1 VCRTILAQEVATMEA
16 QALLEEADAI
26 HDEDPAR
33 GADLLRRIDA
43 AALPA
48 DQRPLYAFLLN
59 HVYGEKL
66 GLWAE
71 AHASQAALQ
80 QAAGAP
86 LPAVL
91 HRHAAVAARLAGDE
105 AAARAR
111 TEALAGAAGTP
122 VAQAHELVLLAAA
135 ALQAGGLSASAA
147 GALANAALQGLRAD
161 HWQAAG
167 PLDVPAAA
175 QCNNLGSA
183 LVDRP
188 LADLADPAL
197 REALAGAADRAQ
209 WLWQRA
215 GDWVNHERA
224 AYLCAMAAS
233 ALGDPAAALRHAE
246 GALALIDAHDA
257 AGEQSVD
264 RAFLGLEAA
273 FALQRLGRADEA
285 ARARA
290 AADALAAAFN
300 DAGLDTWYADR
311 VARNEALRA
320 HASSTA

>member
-1 VCRTILAQEVATMEA
+1 MPTMEA
-16 QALLEEADAI
+16 QALLDDADAI
-26 HDEDPAR
+26 HDDDPAR
-33 GADLLRRIDA
+33 GAELLRRIDA
-43 AALPA
+43 ASLPA

-59 HVYGEKL
+59 HVFGEKL
-66 GLWAE
+66 GDWAE
-71 AHASQAALQ
+71 AHARQGALRQSAA
-80 QAAGAP
+80 AP

-105 AAARAR
+105 AAARAAS
-111 TEALAGAAGTP
+111 EALAGATGTSP
-122 VAQAHELVLLAAA
+122 AQARELVTLAAA
-135 ALQAGGLSASAA
+135 ALQAGGLPAAAA
-147 GALANAALQGLRAD
+147 GAIAVAALQGLQTG
-161 HWQAAG
+161 HWQTAG

-183 LVDRP
+183 LVERP
-188 LADLADPAL
+188 LTDLADPAL
-197 REALAGAADRAQ
+197 REALASAADRAQ

-224 AYLCAMAAS
+224 AYLCAMVAS
-233 ALGDPAAALRHAE
+233 ALGDPAAALRHAQ
-246 GALALIDAHDA
+246 GALALIDANDA

-273 FALQRLGRADEA
+273 FALQRLDRADEA

-300 DAGLDTWYADR
+300 DAELDTWYADR

-320 HASSTA
+320 HAGGTA